1 MFSIRRDYSL
11 LGHNTF
17 GIDARTAAFVEYDT
31 EAGLL
36 EAARMLKEGELPSPW
51 LHIGGGSN
59 LLLTRD
65 WPGTVLHSQI
75 TGCEKVSE
83 NEEAVVVRAGAG
95 MVWDEF
101 VEMCVERGW
110 YGAENLSAI
119 PGEAGA
125 AAVQNIGAYGVEVK
139 DLIVA
144 VEAMDVTNGEL
155 RRFTNEKCRYAYRDS
170 IFKNELKGQ
179 YIVTHVTYRLS
190 KVPVYHLDYGNIR
203 AELEREACA
212 LTLENIRRV
221 IVRIRKEKLPDPK
234 EKGNAGSFFMN
245 PYLYKEQFKHLQNM
259 CPDIPYYPVD
269 DNKVKVPAAW
279 LIERCGWKGRS
290 VGHVSV
296 CDKQALIIVNE
307 GNATGDEVVR
317 LADAIIASV
326 HETFGITLV
335 PEVNYI

>member
-1 MFSIRRDYSL
+1 MKVNYDYSL
-11 LGHNTF
+11 LPHNTF
-17 GIDARTAAFVEYDT
+17 GMDVRAACFIEYDSET
-31 EAGLL
+31 ELRHLL
-36 EAARMLKEGELPSPW
+36 LSEKCLPGKW
-51 LHIGGGSN
+51 LHIGRGSN
-59 LLLTRD
+59 LLFTKNYE
-65 WPGTVLHSQI
+65 GTVLHSGI
-75 TGCEKVSE
+75 KGYDLLSDGDDSVEIRV
-83 NEEAVVVRAGAG
+83 GAG
-95 MVWDEF
+95 EKWDDF
-101 VEMCVERGW
+101 VRYAVANEW
-110 YGAENLSAI
+110 YGAENLSLI
-119 PGEAGA
+119 PGEVGA
-125 AAVQNIGAYGVEVK
+125 SAVQNIGAYGVEVK

-259 CPDIPYYPVD
+259 CPDIPYYPVV